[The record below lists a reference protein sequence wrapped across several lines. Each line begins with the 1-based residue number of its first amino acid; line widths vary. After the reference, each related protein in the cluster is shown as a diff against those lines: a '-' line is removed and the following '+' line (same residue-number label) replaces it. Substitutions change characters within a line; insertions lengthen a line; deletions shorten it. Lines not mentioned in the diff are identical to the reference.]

1 MNETQRDD
9 LDWLAFRYLA
19 AELSSG
25 ESREFERRLEQDQE
39 AREAVGRLVEVTC
52 VVRALDWDAAPLVT
66 PAGHRRPWYR
76 RRGVQVAAGLA
87 LGLALALSVF
97 WPHSSDQTGRQN
109 GSLAGVVPPAE
120 LALVWSHA
128 RAVLTEHPED
138 EEPGWRWQAPADREA
153 DPSMNSEFTD
163 GEAALDAPEWMVSA
177 VVAMESEG
185 VDQQAPDSNLEG
197 I

>member
-9 LDWLAFRYLA
+9 LEWLAFRYVA
-19 AELSSG
+19 AELSPG

-66 PAGHRRPWYR
+66 TLQRRGSWYH
-76 RRGVQVAAGLA
+76 RRGVPLAAGLA
-87 LGLALALSVF
+87 LGLAFAVSVF
-97 WPHSSDQTGRQN
+97 WPRPGDQAGRQN
-109 GSLAGVVPPAE
+109 DRPASAVPPAE

-128 RAVLTEHPED
+128 RAVLTEQPED
-138 EEPGWRWQAPADREA
+138 ETAGWQWLAPANREPDSPLSA
-153 DPSMNSEFTD
+153 DD
-163 GEAALDAPEWMVSA
+163 EAALDAPEWMVSA

-185 VDQQAPDSNLEG
+185 VDQQAPDSNIEG